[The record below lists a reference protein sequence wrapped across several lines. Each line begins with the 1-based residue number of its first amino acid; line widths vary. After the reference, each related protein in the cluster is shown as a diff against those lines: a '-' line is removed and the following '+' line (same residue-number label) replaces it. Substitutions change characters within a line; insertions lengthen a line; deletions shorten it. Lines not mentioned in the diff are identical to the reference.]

1 EYENT
6 LGRYI
11 PRSHISE
18 GIQKLSEVASKEERC
33 LRQAE
38 RFLDEN
44 ATMFDDILKENEKNS
59 VQAIKIAE
67 QETKA
72 KLEKV
77 AEIKAILGK
86 IVAVKSDI
94 SKNEE
99 ILKECAFYN
108 VFLLKLS
115 PPEWRERQQA
125 RTTMVD
131 TIKASIK
138 QRKAQLAEP
147 VKPGRRMF
155 YCRHPGSGVNS
166 IHFNSMTVGLTCLDG
181 IHVRP
186 VCCTRQE
193 PEIYFTDPQQ
203 LLDLLTDLEKQNLA
217 LIQYSREAEETLEGG
232 KQYHHK
238 NTETKQLTQQIDIM
252 KHTIQREKDR
262 VAELELKARLF
273 SYGEYK
279 AGDQDAM
286 LGALGRKV
294 VEVYR
299 CCVGESGASLTTL
312 QTLAN
317 IEGFLEELLEKVELV
332 PRDLILVAARA
343 REKERRLRWD
353 DGWALS
359 HLS

>member
-1 EYENT
+1 M
-6 LGRYI
+6 R
-11 PRSHISE
+11 RE

-147 VKPGRRMF
+147 VKPGRRRESM
-155 YCRHPGSGVNS
+155 YRELPPVCDPRTPQSPSVMGTRETVKQVRKEVSEPVDESRLCEYEVRNLLMGYNS
-166 IHFNSMTVGLTCLDG
+166 PCHTVTVGLTCLDG

-217 LIQYSREAEETLEGG
+217 LIQYSREAEETLEGFS
-232 KQYHHK
+232 HTME
-238 NTETKQLTQQIDIM
+238 NTRKKMEQETKQLTQQIDIM

-279 AGDQDAM
+279 AGDQARGGEGSGGE
-286 LGALGRKV
+286 GAA
-294 VEVYR
+294 
-299 CCVGESGASLTTL
+299 GEA
-312 QTLAN
+312 
-317 IEGFLEELLEKVELV
+317 
-332 PRDLILVAARA
+332 VAQNPG
-343 REKERRLRWD
+343 ENP
-353 DGWALS
+353 G
-359 HLS
+359 